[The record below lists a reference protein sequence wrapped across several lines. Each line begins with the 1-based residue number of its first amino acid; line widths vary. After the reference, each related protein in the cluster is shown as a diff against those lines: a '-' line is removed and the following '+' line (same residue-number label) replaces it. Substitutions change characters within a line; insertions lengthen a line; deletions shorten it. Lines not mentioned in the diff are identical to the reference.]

1 MVVVVAGLKWMPFGG
16 LYIAGGL
23 TPKNIDRIKPDK
35 DGHSLFLD
43 AYYDKGRVSPF
54 LKKIPLYAVLVEDLG
69 ERGAHWVAIKVGHPH
84 TLHACSA
91 WPHVKKHYHTNLARS
106 AVHEHLV
113 GKVFKRDPALSFDSP
128 LLPAACAFSCCWRR
142 WAAARTRS
150 WTASVHSSR
159 PRTAPSRWA
168 GRCP

>member
-1 MVVVVAGLKWMPFGG
+1 MPFGG

-69 ERGAHWVAIKVGHPH
+69 ERGAHWVAIKVGNPH
-84 TLHACSA
+84 TLHPCSA
-91 WPHVKKHYHTNLARS
+91 WAHVKKHYHTILAGS
-106 AVHEHLV
+106 AGHE
-113 GKVFKRDPALSFDSP
+113 LS
-128 LLPAACAFSCCWRR
+128 SCWERAHR
-142 WAAARTRS
+142 VIRL
-150 WTASVHSSR
+150 
-159 PRTAPSRWA
+159 
-168 GRCP
+168 